1 MKGIPMMEMMM
12 GMGGG
17 MGRMMGGESMLISEP
32 AAEQQVS
39 EIEAQPEPSIEEQIE
54 QIKHFLDWLNEI
66 KDEIDEDI
74 WLNLTASLE
83 EMLKALQNNQ

>member
-1 MKGIPMMEMMM
+1 MQGYEMMEMMM

-39 EIEAQPEPSIEEQIE
+39 ETQPEPSVTEQIE
-54 QIKHFLDWLNEI
+54 HIKSFLDWFYEV
-66 KDEIDEDI
+66 KDQIDEEI
-74 WLNLTASLE
+74 WLDLTGGLE
-83 EMLKALQNNQ
+83 EMLKELEGE